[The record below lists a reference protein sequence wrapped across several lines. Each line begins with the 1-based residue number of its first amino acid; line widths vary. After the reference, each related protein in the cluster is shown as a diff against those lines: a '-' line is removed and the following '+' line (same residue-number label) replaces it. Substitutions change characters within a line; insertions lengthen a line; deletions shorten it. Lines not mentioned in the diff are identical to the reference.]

1 MLFFGRFHML
11 LYYVFFGLP
20 NKARRGKMEN
30 IKRVF
35 FGLRR
40 SFWQKS
46 KKVRSQKGVGFAK
59 EPKNRSGKI
68 YHFCKAGGEN
78 IDKPLAE

>member
-1 MLFFGRFHML
+1 ML
-11 LYYVFFGLP
+11 LYYVFFGPP
-20 NKARRGKMEN
+20 NKARRVKMGA

-46 KKVRSQKGVGFAK
+46 KGYVPKG
-59 EPKNRSGKI
+59 
-68 YHFCKAGGEN
+68 GGEY
-78 IDKPLAE
+78 E